1 MDALVERFRAFWER
15 LSEREQRMMTMLG
28 LVLSLLVLILPLVLL
43 SLQNGSIAEENEE
56 LRAVLGLIEERRASL
71 ELLADARRSAE
82 ARYKN
87 QTPPL
92 GSYLE
97 SEAKKHGLSL
107 FEVTEQP
114 EKTEGSYHR
123 RAVRAA
129 INDVGLTAIM
139 NLLAGIVT
147 STYPVAIDHLQ
158 IEHYQSGDV
167 YRLRLGVLTYDR
179 KAGALASATK
189 EKDG

>member
-1 MDALVERFRAFWER
+1 MDAFIERFRGFWGG
-15 LSEREQRMMTMLG
+15 LSQREQRMMTTLG
-28 LVLSLLVLILPLVLL
+28 LVLSLLVLTLPLVLL
-43 SLQNGSIAEENEE
+43 SLQNGSIEDENQE
-56 LRAVLGLIEERRASL
+56 LRDVLGLIAERRASL
-71 ELLADARRSAE
+71 ELLADARRNAE

-92 GSYLE
+92 GTYLE
-97 SEAKKHGLSL
+97 AEAKKHGLSL

-114 EKTEGSYHR
+114 EKTEGVYHR

-147 STYPVAIDHLQ
+147 GQHPVAIDHLQ
-158 IEHYQSGDV
+158 IEHFQSGDV

-179 KAGALASATK
+179 KTGASASASK
-189 EKDG
+189 GKGG